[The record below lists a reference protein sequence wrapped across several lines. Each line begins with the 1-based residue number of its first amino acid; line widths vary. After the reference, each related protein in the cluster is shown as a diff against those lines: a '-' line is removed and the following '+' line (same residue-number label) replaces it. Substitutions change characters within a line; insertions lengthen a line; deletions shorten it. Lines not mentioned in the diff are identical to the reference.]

1 MKKPILWMVVGI
13 VAACVLSTGTARA
26 ADVEE
31 GFVSLFNGT
40 DMTGWEGK
48 PGFWSVEDGALT
60 GVSTPEKPCKIHN
73 YLMCRA
79 GDFADFELRMS
90 YRIVGGN
97 SGVQFRSRELP
108 EWNIAGYQADLEAGD
123 RWSGCLYDVNTGR
136 AAVSMRGE
144 KTAIAEDGTKQI
156 TKVADSAELGKH
168 VKKND
173 WNEYHIIAVGSKI
186 TLKINGVI
194 MTQVTDN
201 EKGKASRSGI
211 VGFQLHPGPPMK
223 VQFKDI
229 RIKRLD

>member
-1 MKKPILWMVVGI
+1 MKKQILLVAI
-13 VAACVLSTGTARA
+13 VAVCAVTAVPARA

-31 GFVSLFNGT
+31 GFVSLFNGK

-60 GVSTPEKPCKIHN
+60 GVSSPERPCKIHN

-79 GDFADFELRMS
+79 GDFADFELRLS
-90 YRIVGGN
+90 YRIDAGN
-97 SGVQFRSRELP
+97 SGIQFRSRELP
-108 EWNIAGYQADLEAGD
+108 DWNIAGYQADLEAGD
-123 RWSGCLYDVNTGR
+123 HWTGCLYDVNTGR
-136 AAVSMRGE
+136 AGVSMRGE
-144 KTAIAEDGTKQI
+144 KTAIDEDGKKQV

-173 WNEYHIIAVGSKI
+173 WNEYHIIAVGPKI

-211 VGFQLHPGPPMK
+211 IAFQMHPGPPMK
-223 VQFKDI
+223 VQFKDL
-229 RIKRLD
+229 RIKRLN